1 MAEFTQTNVY
11 TVNCPACHDHRVVM
25 AGKRNGYQ
33 RYRCTSCKKWFR
45 ADGQAKHRKNAYT
58 AEMIGATVRD
68 YYAGLSIKQL
78 AESIA
83 DRYDVPEPSKA
94 TIYRWIS
101 AYTDQAKVA
110 LKGVKAELGDHWVVD
125 ELFVRVGGVQGYV
138 WIVMDK
144 ETRYILSAV
153 LTLDRD
159 GKSATQAL
167 LKALTVAKQHP
178 AKITTDKAKAY
189 PVALNK
195 VLPGVKHIKSKGIT
209 SWLNNNMIERL
220 NGTYRAREKTL
231 RGLNSLKSGQHYI
244 DGFTIY
250 YNFFRDHHA
259 LKGKR
264 PAQVAGVNAPY
275 KEWADFVRADIEVPA
290 SKRKEVVK
298 RGKPKVPVKYIER
311 ARAEAEKKKKKRKGK
326 GRVRSPMPVP
336 EGHKTPDL
344 QMPLAPPPELDEAM
358 KAKLKPSPVMS
369 RVLPANH
376 QFELSSPTVRGRA
389 KSPKPMLPKL
399 ASNPKKEHQSP
410 SPLNSIP
417 RFMRPKPAG
426 NKRH

>member
-1 MAEFTQTNVY
+1 MVKFWKEY
-11 TVNCPACHDHRVVM
+11 EVNCPSCLDHGMVK
-25 AGKRNGYQ
+25 AGQRNGYQ
-33 RYRCTSCKKWFR
+33 RYRYKACRHHFR
-45 ADGQAKHRKNAYT
+45 ADGQAKRRKNTYI
-58 AEMIGATVRD
+58 AEMIGATIRD

-101 AYTDQAKVA
+101 AYTDKAKVA
-110 LKGVKAELGDHWVVD
+110 TKDVKAELGDHFVID

-144 ETRYILSAV
+144 KTRFIPAAV

-167 LKALTVAKQHP
+167 LKALAVTKQP
-178 AKITTDKAKAY
+178 PTKITTDKAKAY
-189 PVALNK
+189 PVALDK
-195 VLPGVKHIKSKGIT
+195 VLPGAKHIKSEGVE

-231 RGLNSLKSGQHYI
+231 RGLDSWASGQHYI

-264 PAQVAGVNAPY
+264 PAQVAGVEVPY

-290 SKRKEVVK
+290 SERKSVVL
-298 RGKPKVPVKYIER
+298 RGTPKVPVKYIER
-311 ARAEAEKKKKKRKGK
+311 ARAEAEKKRKKRKGK
-326 GRVRSPMPVP
+326 GRVRSPKPVP
-336 EGHKTPDL
+336 EEYKTPNRL
-344 QMPLAPPPELDEAM
+344 MRLAPPPEPDEAT
-358 KAKLKPSPVMS
+358 KSKLKPSAVM
-369 RVLPANH
+369 P
-376 QFELSSPTVRGRA
+376 PTPPKVQQYKLDISKTSGKA
-389 KSPKPMLPKL
+389 TAPKPELLKL
-399 ASNPKKEHQSP
+399 ASNPKKGNQP
-410 SPLNSIP
+410 LIPLNSVP
-417 RFMRPKPAG
+417 RFMRPKPPG
-426 NKRH
+426 SKRH